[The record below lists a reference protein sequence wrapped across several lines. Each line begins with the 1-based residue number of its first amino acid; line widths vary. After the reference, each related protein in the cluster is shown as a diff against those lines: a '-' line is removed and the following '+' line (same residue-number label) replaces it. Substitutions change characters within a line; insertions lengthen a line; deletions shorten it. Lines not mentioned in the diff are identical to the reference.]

1 MDNKNDLK
9 KLAEKINQPVKNITQ
24 EGKFTLVE
32 LEDGTIHQ
40 IIPPLQEDMTP
51 EEFQEHY
58 ERAIAIIKSI
68 KNSRSDNQDSQ
79 KLG

>member
-1 MDNKNDLK
+1 MWKEITKGHYIML
-9 KLAEKINQPVKNITQ
+9 EKVVRVTK
-24 EGKFTLVE
+24 EEFE